1 MAGRRGNNEGSLTKR
16 PDGRWEA
23 RITLADG
30 KRKSF
35 YGKTRQEAAKRL
47 AAAVRDQ
54 IVGLP
59 IVGEKQTL
67 VQYLDHWLEV
77 AKPTIKP
84 RTYHLYEMFVRVHI
98 VPSLGTT
105 ALARLS
111 PQHIQA
117 FYAGRLAAGLSSTSV
132 RHIHDVLHRA
142 LDAALKLGL
151 VQRNVTELIDP
162 PRMRHHEMT
171 VLTPEQVRTFLA
183 AAKGDRYFALY
194 VLALTTGMRQGELLA
209 LKWRDVD
216 LEGAKLNVRATLQ
229 PVKGQGF
236 VLSAPKT
243 KRSRRTIA
251 LTSAAVDAL
260 RDHQR
265 EQEIEREKLGAAW
278 ADHGS
283 YSPIQWGVRSMGF
296 ISCSAISA
304 RSWKALALLA
314 SASTISATRRQRF
327 CSGRA
332 LIPRSSLRCSG
343 MRKWQSHWIS
353 TATSCPTCRSK
364 RRQQWTLYWRSDT
377 SSRLVI
383 EGCRGTL

>member
-30 KRKSF
+30 KRKSY

-54 IVGLP
+54 NVGLP
-59 IVGEKQTL
+59 IVGEKQNL
-67 VQYLDHWLEV
+67 AQYLTYWLEV
-77 AKPTIKP
+77 VRPTIKP
-84 RTYHLYEMFVRVHI
+84 RTYRLYEMFVRVHI
-98 VPSLGTT
+98 APGLGTT

-117 FYAGRLAAGLSSTSV
+117 FYAGRLETGLSSTSV

-171 VLTPEQVRTFLA
+171 VLTPEQVRAFLA
-183 AAKGDRYFALY
+183 AAKRDRYYALY

-216 LEGAKLNVRATLQ
+216 LESAKLNVRATLQ

-251 LTSAAVDAL
+251 LTSTAVEAL

-265 EQEIEREKLGAAW
+265 QQEIEREKLGAAW
-278 ADHGS
+278 AHHDLVFPNTVGRPFDGIHLLQRNFRPLLERAGLPRIRFHDLRHTTATLLLGRGINPKIVS
-283 YSPIQWGVRSMGF
+283 EMLGHAQVAITLDIYSHVMPHMQEQAVAAMD
-296 ISCSAISA
+296 
-304 RSWKALALLA
+304 ALLE
-314 SASTISATRRQRF
+314 
-327 CSGRA
+327 
-332 LIPRSSLRCSG
+332 
-343 MRKWQSHWIS
+343 
-353 TATSCPTCRSK
+353 
-364 RRQQWTLYWRSDT
+364 Y
-377 SSRLVI
+377 
-383 EGCRGTL
+383 E